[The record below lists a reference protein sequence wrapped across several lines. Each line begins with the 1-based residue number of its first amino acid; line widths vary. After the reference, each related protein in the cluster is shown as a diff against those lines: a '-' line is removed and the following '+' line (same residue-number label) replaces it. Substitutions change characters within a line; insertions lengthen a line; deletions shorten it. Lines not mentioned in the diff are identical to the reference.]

1 MDSDV
6 GRDVQSEHI
15 ETTTWIDTAF
25 YDHLSELVICCD
37 DNDQILYANLAAQQ
51 QSTEP
56 LIGQP
61 FTTLLVPGVAHKG
74 NDFLAAARAATPADP
89 TPSWEL
95 SLGSSSSYVIANFR
109 GYNNGNCIITLGEVE
124 PERVS
129 TMQREMLELTSE
141 LTTVQ
146 RQLQRQNRALQ
157 QSLAEQSNLLERIQ
171 EMSAPI
177 APILDGVLLLPLVGH
192 IDSQRAQ
199 KINEELLPRVSA
211 SHARIV
217 ILDVTSIATIDTAVA
232 HLLIDTAQALRL
244 LGARA
249 MLVGI
254 NPAIAETIV
263 HLGVDLHMFS
273 MHSDLQHA
281 VAAVLHQRTRRF
293 V

>member
-1 MDSDV
+1 
-6 GRDVQSEHI
+6 
-15 ETTTWIDTAF
+15 
-25 YDHLSELVICCD
+25 
-37 DNDQILYANLAAQQ
+37 
-51 QSTEP
+51 
-56 LIGQP
+56 
-61 FTTLLVPGVAHKG
+61 
-74 NDFLAAARAATPADP
+74 
-89 TPSWEL
+89 
-95 SLGSSSSYVIANFR
+95 
-109 GYNNGNCIITLGEVE
+109 
-124 PERVS
+124 
-129 TMQREMLELTSE
+129 
-141 LTTVQ
+141 
-146 RQLQRQNRALQ
+146 
-157 QSLAEQSNLLERIQ
+157 
-171 EMSAPI
+171 
-177 APILDGVLLLPLVGH
+177 
-192 IDSQRAQ
+192 
-199 KINEELLPRVSA
+199 VSA